1 RRKLAQKFVAR
12 LRDPF
17 AGYSYS
23 DLNKMTKA
31 KEAELEEYVGKR
43 DFDKAGVVEVELKEL
58 EEAKAKVKPMTR
70 GLLEKEILL
79 VQKLLD
85 GAVEQRQFTE
95 CGPLQE
101 KLDAL
106 VAKRV
111 GLPTILDLEADVT
124 KIEELVLLATSARD
138 YKNAGAHQ
146 KELEAAKHTLESA
159 RRIEKMISDEERA
172 MNEFVDAL
180 EEEIDEKSAVEE
192 VRGNKGGEVSD
203 CGSRAE
209 LEIKISTLTKQVD
222 KFVTEKKFKDAD
234 EIQLALGEL
243 ENLRTH
249 FLSCKEM
256 KLKLVETK
264 KSLDSSIASK
274 KFAEAET
281 FQAILDEF
289 EVKYE
294 TEKVKEVEF
303 DRESEEVLVVSA
315 AITAPRPVLGVI
327 GNGSSSGGGKKINA
341 FVADK
346 ENISVNSG
354 NSSGRKTLVQK
365 PLMKQKKKAKE
376 VVESRPVSKLRPKK
390 PLIKSSEETIL
401 EVAKFLSQKR
411 GDAALLTDASG
422 GLAGIITD
430 NDICRRV
437 VAQSLDVGS
446 SVS

>member
-1 RRKLAQKFVAR
+1 
-12 LRDPF
+12 
-17 AGYSYS
+17 
-23 DLNKMTKA
+23 
-31 KEAELEEYVGKR
+31 
-43 DFDKAGVVEVELKEL
+43 
-58 EEAKAKVKPMTR
+58 MTR

-192 VRGNKGGEVSD
+192 VQGNKGGEVSD

-264 KSLDSSIASK
+264 KSLDS
-274 KFAEAET
+274 
-281 FQAILDEF
+281 
-289 EVKYE
+289 
-294 TEKVKEVEF
+294 
-303 DRESEEVLVVSA
+303 R
-315 AITAPRPVLGVI
+315 
-327 GNGSSSGGGKKINA
+327 
-341 FVADK
+341 
-346 ENISVNSG
+346 
-354 NSSGRKTLVQK
+354 
-365 PLMKQKKKAKE
+365 
-376 VVESRPVSKLRPKK
+376 
-390 PLIKSSEETIL
+390 
-401 EVAKFLSQKR
+401 
-411 GDAALLTDASG
+411 
-422 GLAGIITD
+422 
-430 NDICRRV
+430 
-437 VAQSLDVGS
+437 
-446 SVS
+446 